1 MKFWLLDHVV
11 ILSNTKDLNEINY
24 CNFLKHIQKKKAV
37 LDATLEGARQQWVLA
52 RGEGLRSPGIGSR
65 WSTVYEREEKR
76 NAAMQKVGDRISSWD
91 TKVEKAH
98 QRYYHSTED
107 KNIIAEIVM
116 LMNLA

>member
-11 ILSNTKDLNEINY
+11 ILSNTKDLNEMNY
-24 CNFLKHIQKKKAV
+24 YNFLKHIQKKKAV

-65 WSTVYEREEKR
+65 WSTVYEQEEKR
-76 NAAMQKVGDRISSWD
+76 NAAMQKVGDRIISWD

-98 QRYYHSTED
+98 QSYYHSTED